1 MFLLLLLGLV
11 WEPAPDSGEKNAA
24 SFSTGES
31 PTGEVSLE
39 SICVG
44 RRIWRVYLQ
53 LSLSLPVFSFLKM
66 ESKKERESLT

>member
-24 SFSTGES
+24 SFSTGVS
-31 PTGEVSLE
+31 PTGEVCLE

-44 RRIWRVYLQ
+44 CRI
-53 LSLSLPVFSFLKM
+53 
-66 ESKKERESLT
+66 